1 MVGGKRYARGKT
13 EREIGKERYIEGGMK
28 RGKSYVKEVNREE
41 KERGQEVGMVGIK
54 REEKKERWQGGE
66 ERGREVGM
74 VGIKREEKE
83 IWQWKRIRSRGGQGG
98 RGGRKG
104 KMDGV

>member
-54 REEKKERWQGGE
+54 REEKKE
-66 ERGREVGM
+66 
-74 VGIKREEKE
+74 
-83 IWQWKRIRSRGGQGG
+83 IWQWKRIRLRGGQGG
-98 RGGRKG
+98 RGGRK
-104 KMDGV
+104 